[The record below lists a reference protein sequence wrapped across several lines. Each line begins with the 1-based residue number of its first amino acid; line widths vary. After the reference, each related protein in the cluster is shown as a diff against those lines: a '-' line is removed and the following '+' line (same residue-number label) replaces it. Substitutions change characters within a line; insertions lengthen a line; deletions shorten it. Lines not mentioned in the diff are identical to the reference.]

1 MTSQWMLWQINPNWI
16 DDETY
21 HWDAFKGLT
30 HKAFLHGDNIY
41 HSPYVLEYWSQ
52 KHGKDIMAKLWKA
65 AQEYQD
71 PVVVYQNV
79 TGTSQQQFLDEMYD
93 CYARLVNFDFDRVR
107 DVTRK
112 YANSL
117 PSAKEYM
124 NEIGDGW
131 LQVDPSHCP
140 ENYGFNA
147 LKLEVPAA
155 GSTVSVSFNN
165 IMGDP
170 NYTCDWWWC
179 GSYRFGF
186 VGVTES
192 GKSVYGEIGTAD
204 FDNRNASVS
213 FELPKNEQLAHLW
226 LVVTAGPKDGHWS
239 LAQLPLAQWPYQ
251 VKFNGTKLIQV

>member
-1 MTSQWMLWQINPNWI
+1 M
-16 DDETY
+16 
-21 HWDAFKGLT
+21 T

-71 PVVVYQNV
+71 PVAVYQNV

-147 LKLEVPAA
+147 LKLEVPTA

-179 GSYRFGF
+179 GSYRLDL
-186 VGVTES
+186 S
-192 GKSVYGEIGTAD
+192 A
-204 FDNRNASVS
+204 
-213 FELPKNEQLAHLW
+213 
-226 LVVTAGPKDGHWS
+226 
-239 LAQLPLAQWPYQ
+239 
-251 VKFNGTKLIQV
+251 